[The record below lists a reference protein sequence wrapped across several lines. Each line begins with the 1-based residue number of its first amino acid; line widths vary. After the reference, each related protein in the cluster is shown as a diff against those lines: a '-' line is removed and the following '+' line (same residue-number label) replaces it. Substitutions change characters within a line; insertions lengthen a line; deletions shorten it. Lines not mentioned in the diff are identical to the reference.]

1 MDRVHIC
8 LKKGQ
13 KVFLTSD
20 LHFGHSNIL
29 KFCKRPFAD
38 TKEMSEKLIE
48 NWNSVVGE
56 NDIVLDAGDV
66 LWFDGRHD
74 ARRVLEKL
82 NGKHYIIQGNHDRKV
97 TFELC
102 DPEKVVVLDSE
113 AQFWIDGLDCR
124 KKTVELFLSHCPMM
138 TWPHRGYGVPNFFGH
153 IHTTK
158 EDVDTRTMDDD
169 LPLWPLQYDI
179 GVDNNDYRPIELVET
194 LKKIGYF
201 EES

>member
-1 MDRVHIC
+1 MDRIHIC

-20 LHFGHSNIL
+20 LHFGHKNIL
-29 KFCKRPFAD
+29 DFCKRPFAD
-38 TKEMSEKLIE
+38 IKEMSEKLIE

-56 NDIVLDAGDV
+56 DDIVLDTGDV

-74 ARRVLEKL
+74 AKRVLEKL
-82 NGKHYIIQGNHDRKV
+82 NGKHYIIQGNHDRKQ

-102 DPEKVVVLDSE
+102 NPTKISVLESE
-113 AQFWIDGLDCR
+113 AQVWIEGLDCE
-124 KKTVELFLSHCPMM
+124 KKVVELFLSHCPMM

-153 IHTTK
+153 IHTK
-158 EDVDTRTMDDD
+158 EGIENMDSD

-179 GVDNNDYRPIELVET
+179 GVDNNNYRPIELIET
-194 LKKIGYF
+194 LRKIGYF
-201 EES
+201 KES